1 MLVSHHPAPLGGLVI
16 EVEFVAGFP
25 QMLPGM
31 IEIYD
36 FDGAGE
42 LLRDD
47 VPDPIGTVA
56 HHHFLL
62 RPAPATLMS
71 FGVGAAGE
79 LAGNLDGPG
88 GGGGFEGSVWGFCF
102 FFG

>member
-71 FGVGAAGE
+71 FGVGDRKSTRLNSSHANISYAD
-79 LAGNLDGPG
+79 LCLKKKKKQK
-88 GGGGFEGSVWGFCF
+88 
-102 FFG
+102 

>member
-16 EVEFVAGFP
+16 EVEFVAEFP

-62 RPAPATLMS
+62 RPTPATLMS

-79 LAGNLDGPG
+79 LAGNLDGSG
-88 GGGGFEGSVWGFCF
+88 GMCDLEVTIREFSF
-102 FFG
+102 FVA